1 MDWLSKQFSAAKDS
15 IAGVSAKTLPSLP
28 KEAVT
33 PPGVAPEPSGR
44 TVTGGRRHRK
54 TKRSGKKHRKTHRKH
69 RK

>member
-15 IAGVSAKTLPSLP
+15 IAGVTAKTLPALP

-33 PPGVAPEPSGR
+33 PPGVAPEPSGK

-54 TKRSGKKHRKTHRKH
+54 THRGGKKHRKTHRKH